1 MKCDTLALFNIN
13 FRDFAINENRKTDIF
28 LSVSKAKE
36 NLLLYFPPFDTI
48 FRYQAVFYYQKG
60 EFYHYDRYRK
70 SALAGQAPI
79 GGSSSTEPSE
89 RTKGKNTQAHSDRG
103 KSGKGAA
110 GSANDRA
117 ASIGGIPITK
127 NTAKRLKHSEGLRE
141 TGGRFLFPK
150 GALTHHLP
158 EAGGGIPPVGRERA
172 LSEGDFAFCGKR
184 QTMPQHL
191 PCCCHCL
198 RSCLCRTELA
208 VQTAAC
214 ENLPPAALS
223 QRWTALGCRPF
234 SLLRK
239 RNRKGNEVIRFGN
252 LPFGG
257 KGGQPWGWP
266 LRCRGGGLSELFP
279 DLQRL

>member
-70 SALAGQAPI
+70 SALAGPAPI

-103 KSGKGAA
+103 NSGKGAA
-110 GSANDRA
+110 GGANDGA

-214 ENLPPAALS
+214 ENLATGSFVAEMDSAWVPSIFSFAKEKQKRERGDTLWQS
-223 QRWTALGCRPF
+223 TIWRQRWSAVGLAAPLPRRRP
-234 SLLRK
+234 
-239 RNRKGNEVIRFGN
+239 I
-252 LPFGG
+252 
-257 KGGQPWGWP
+257 
-266 LRCRGGGLSELFP
+266 
-279 DLQRL
+279 